1 MSIRYL
7 DYALV
12 FDSYVALLTEDRSIV
27 CLLGLIVG
35 YLPSPPVQTS
45 SLSTAAAAVQHS
57 MQYKSL
63 PPSMQQ
69 ALQHKIYDAI
79 LVSGYT
85 VS

>member
-1 MSIRYL
+1 MSSLSVERALSLLVLDCYLAAIVEGSAHALIR
-7 DYALV
+7 
-12 FDSYVALLTEDRSIV
+12 I
-27 CLLGLIVG
+27 
-35 YLPSPPVQTS
+35 PSPCNIHV
-45 SLSTAAAAVQHS
+45 LSTAAAAVQHS